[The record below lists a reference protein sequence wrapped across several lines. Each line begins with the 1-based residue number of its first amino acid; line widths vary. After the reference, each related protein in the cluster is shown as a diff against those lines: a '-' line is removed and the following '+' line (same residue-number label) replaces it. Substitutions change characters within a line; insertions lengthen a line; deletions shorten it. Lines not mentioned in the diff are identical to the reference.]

1 MDEYSDEYVAEMKKF
16 NEQGKILVFG
26 EFNHDMGGYAPEQ
39 IQAAVASAQ
48 RLGRDHA
55 LFIIDSTGGRVDS
68 LQRFLGAMHMFRP
81 SADFRFVGFV
91 AGQAGSAAFILLQ
104 HCEWRVAHLDS
115 TLLVHYGSSR
125 LNRTDMSH
133 LQVAT
138 DEALQYE
145 RLRNREMLEYM
156 ARRSGKCSVA
166 QIHALCK
173 ADLPLTASQCLAHGF
188 LDEVLST
195 MPQVSVRPDYSITT

>member
-1 MDEYSDEYVAEMKKF
+1 
-16 NEQGKILVFG
+16 
-26 EFNHDMGGYAPEQ
+26 
-39 IQAAVASAQ
+39 
-48 RLGRDHA
+48 
-55 LFIIDSTGGRVDS
+55 
-68 LQRFLGAMHMFRP
+68 
-81 SADFRFVGFV
+81 
-91 AGQAGSAAFILLQ
+91 
-104 HCEWRVAHLDS
+104 
-115 TLLVHYGSSR
+115 
-125 LNRTDMSH
+125 MSH

>member
-1 MDEYSDEYVAEMKKF
+1 MDEYSEEYVAEMKKF

-91 AGQAGSAAFILLQ
+91 AGQAASGGSRILIP
-104 HCEWRVAHLDS
+104 HSWCIMVR
-115 TLLVHYGSSR
+115 
-125 LNRTDMSH
+125 
-133 LQVAT
+133 
-138 DEALQYE
+138 
-145 RLRNREMLEYM
+145 
-156 ARRSGKCSVA
+156 
-166 QIHALCK
+166 HALIER
-173 ADLPLTASQCLAHGF
+173 T
-188 LDEVLST
+188 
-195 MPQVSVRPDYSITT
+195 